1 MNTQLPSSTDCRKS
15 FKARGHKCQLQIHKE
30 FEECGKA
37 NEHIASWKRK
47 KGSLDEEPEPKQ
59 QLLV

>member
-1 MNTQLPSSTDCRKS
+1 MNTQLPSSSLSKQWDN
-15 FKARGHKCQLQIHKE
+15 KCQLQIHKE
-30 FEECGKA
+30 FEECGQA